1 MMSLPGDDYHSNH
14 LGEAGGAAAPR
25 PGKRREWRADAEGTN
40 AKSGRKGGG
49 DKSTV

>member
-14 LGEAGGAAAPR
+14 LGEAGGEGGW